1 MNGADHRDITREK
14 TPVGRI
20 VAWVVASLLLV
31 ASAYCLVQSVLLAK
45 TVNRAMEAEP
55 LRMDVDLSKPGRYEG
70 SYHQTYRRAHAG
82 SLIVHL
88 GPAPAGA
95 AADTQPAGNF
105 DGHVELFDAGGKCVF
120 QDDLPTDALKMLL
133 TEDLAGE
140 PTYQVFRI
148 PPALPIGSYK
158 FVLDV
163 RRPAP
168 ALARRKQTVI
178 ARYAVCE
185 LEMMPAFLAG
195 AASVVFGLTGGIVA
209 LVLLVGKA
217 RRRRAQK
224 LTK

>member
-1 MNGADHRDITREK
+1 
-14 TPVGRI
+14 
-20 VAWVVASLLLV
+20 
-31 ASAYCLVQSVLLAK
+31 
-45 TVNRAMEAEP
+45 MEAEP

-140 PTYQVFRI
+140 PTYQVFHI

-168 ALARRKQTVI
+168 ALAGRKQTVI

-195 AASVVFGLTGGIVA
+195 AASVVFGLPGVILA
-209 LVLLVGKA
+209 LALLVRQAK
-217 RRRRAQK
+217 RRRAQK
-224 LTK
+224 LTKEA